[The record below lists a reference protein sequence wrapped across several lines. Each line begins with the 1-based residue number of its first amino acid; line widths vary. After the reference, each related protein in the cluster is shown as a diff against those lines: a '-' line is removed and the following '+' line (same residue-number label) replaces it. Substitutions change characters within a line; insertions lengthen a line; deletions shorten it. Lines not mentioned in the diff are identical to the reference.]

1 MKYVIKDEYQQ
12 WENKIIE
19 DLYDK
24 KHKKTN
30 LFPTNDYVSY
40 VKQSKYIIFADFDNM
55 FLKVAKKGTDK
66 NTYSEKKKIKL
77 YHIGKNKLD
86 LVTSGFSKEDNEY
99 KHPAFDFGGL
109 TNYRQTPHSIEKT
122 HGNFEIFND
131 TPLSEITKDLYSQ
144 WKGLMKKNRFMGGI
158 YDGLKLWLKSVKKLL
173 KDNESVIIRIVK
185 LPSKHRILARQN
197 YINKKYGKY
206 LIKTYSNDP

>member
-1 MKYVIKDEYQQ
+1 MKV
-12 WENKIIE
+12 
-19 DLYDK
+19 
-24 KHKKTN
+24 
-30 LFPTNDYVSY
+30 
-40 VKQSKYIIFADFDNM
+40 
-55 FLKVAKKGTDK
+55 
-66 NTYSEKKKIKL
+66 KKKIKL

-86 LVTSGFSKEDNEY
+86 LVTSGFKKITNINIQHLIY
-99 KHPAFDFGGL
+99 GL

-131 TPLSEITKDLYSQ
+131 TPLSEITKDLL
-144 WKGLMKKNRFMGGI
+144 KMERVDEKNRFMGGI

-206 LIKTYSNDP
+206 LIKTYSNINKMKSDEGF